1 MLNIDILLSKVG
13 EARPTLPTSQT
24 GENKS
29 RSAVKQG
36 MATVSPTLPTRPTEK
51 TIVAKS
57 NEGGSETPFSL
68 EPLPGRFWLDPVD
81 NGFLPDY
88 KTMQDLSECKGHPQ
102 ACQRCR
108 ALMADLETC
117 LLGPEGQEVPHV

>member
-1 MLNIDILLSKVG
+1 MLNIDFLLSKVD

-36 MATVSPTLPTRPTEK
+36 MATVNPTLPTRPTEK

-57 NEGGSETPFSL
+57 NEGGAERPFSL
-68 EPLPGRFWLDPVD
+68 EPLPGRYWLDPVD
-81 NGFLPDY
+81 NGFMPSA
-88 KTMQDLSECKGHPQ
+88 KTMADLSECRGYPE

-108 ALMADLETC
+108 ALMADLESC
-117 LLGPEGQEVPHV
+117 LLAPEGQEVSHV